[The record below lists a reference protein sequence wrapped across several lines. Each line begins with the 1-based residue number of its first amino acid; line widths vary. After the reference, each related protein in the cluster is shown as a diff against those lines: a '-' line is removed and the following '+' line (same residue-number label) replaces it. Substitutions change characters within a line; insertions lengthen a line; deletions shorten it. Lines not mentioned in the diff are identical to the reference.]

1 MATLTSEIIN
11 KLSNI
16 FQTLQLNGEG
26 YIFRKDVGEA
36 IKILG
41 FDVPG
46 YQLRDLMG
54 HFGGDKLTIA
64 QLKEIYENLV
74 KEKSSHVHQ
83 WQKGIVRVNESSYQ
97 VQGIAEH
104 GADEIIHTIR
114 IAEEV
119 AFSSWIND
127 KLGGDPDLKHLLPV

>member
-1 MATLTSEIIN
+1 MATTTLTSEIIS
-11 KLSNI
+11 KLSNK
-16 FQTLQLNGEG
+16 FHTLQLNGEG
-26 YIFRKDVGEA
+26 YILREDVGEA

-54 HFGGDKLTIA
+54 HF
-64 QLKEIYENLV
+64 
-74 KEKSSHVHQ
+74 EKSSHVHQ
-83 WQKGIVRVNESSYQ
+83 WQKGIVRVNEASYQ

-127 KLGGDPDLKHLLPV
+127 KLGGDPDLKHLLPVEKDN